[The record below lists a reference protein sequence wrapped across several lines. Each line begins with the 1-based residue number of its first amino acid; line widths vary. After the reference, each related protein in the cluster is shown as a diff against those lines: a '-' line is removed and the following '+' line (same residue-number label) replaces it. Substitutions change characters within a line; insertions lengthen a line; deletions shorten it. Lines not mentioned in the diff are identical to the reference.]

1 MSTEIYLHKRAS
13 RLKKV
18 IASRLKKVIVYYDN
32 LLFNEKV
39 NCIVF
44 IVIKCAL

>member
-1 MSTEIYLHKRAS
+1 MHTFMYMSTEIYLHKRAS

-18 IASRLKKVIVYYDN
+18 IMYYDN
-32 LLFNEKV
+32 LLFNEKA
-39 NCIVF
+39 NCIIF